1 MPGPAE
7 ELFHAAFQGDTP
19 AVQRLLAQGVRPDEH
34 RNGVRAALAL
44 PPPAA
49 LTPACRLW

>member
-1 MPGPAE
+1 MAKELLDAAE
-7 ELFHAAFQGDTP
+7 KGDQP
-19 AVQRLLAQGVRPDEH
+19 AVQRLLAQGAQPDEY
-34 RNGVRAALAL
+34 RVEVRAALAL